1 MNKNRPDRIL
11 VVDNNP
17 IFRETLAQ
25 WLRAAGYD
33 VTTADTGEHAF
44 LILRDWQHPI
54 SWLYTRASLP
64 LLIDGWILADEYHDT
79 YPTRPVVVAASKA
92 RSSACGDIILSQS
105 SPAAVLEIIQQFINA
120 NHNCRERPRSAPAFS
135 SMQHD
140 NRAPAFRPILPS
152 GLRLPSFIG
161 DLR

>member
-1 MNKNRPDRIL
+1 MNKNRPDRTL

-64 LLIDGWILADEYHDT
+64 ILIDGWILADEYHDT

-92 RSSACGDIILSQS
+92 RSSACGDIILSQP
-105 SPAAVLEIIQQFINA
+105 SPAAVLETIQQFIEA
-120 NHNCRERPRSAPAFS
+120 NHN
-135 SMQHD
+135 
-140 NRAPAFRPILPS
+140 LPGEAEIGS
-152 GLRLPSFIG
+152 GLQQHAA
-161 DLR
+161 